1 MTAYDKALYYLSMRE
16 HCRKELETKLRTK
29 GYNAC
34 EIEAALDRLE
44 EENFLSDARY
54 AEVFIR
60 LRLRKNPEGKEI
72 IIMRLIEKGVSP
84 SLARNSVTSYFEE
97 NSTEIEA
104 IYSSLRAR
112 AVSQKGEE
120 KARAYLFR
128 KGIKFRD

>member
-29 GYNAC
+29 GYNAG

-60 LRLRKNPEGKEI
+60 SRLRKNPEGKEI
-72 IIMRLIEKGVSP
+72 MIMRLIE
-84 SLARNSVTSYFEE
+84 
-97 NSTEIEA
+97 
-104 IYSSLRAR
+104 
-112 AVSQKGEE
+112 
-120 KARAYLFR
+120 
-128 KGIKFRD
+128 